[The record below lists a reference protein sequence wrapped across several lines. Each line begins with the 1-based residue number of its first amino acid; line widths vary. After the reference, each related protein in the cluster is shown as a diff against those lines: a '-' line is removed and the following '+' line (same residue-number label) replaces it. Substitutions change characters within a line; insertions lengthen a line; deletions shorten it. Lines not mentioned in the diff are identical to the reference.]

1 MRSSEEDE
9 AKYAEL
15 MEKQINIEDTALGRQ
30 KKNIAEQHMAA
41 IKTLSAEERL
51 KLRRALDEADAE

>member
-1 MRSSEEDE
+1 
-9 AKYAEL
+9 
-15 MEKQINIEDTALGRQ
+15 
-30 KKNIAEQHMAA
+30 MAA